1 MKEIISK
8 EKLKSRL
15 QWIASRPYL
24 RWFCST
30 NHKEI
35 AILYLFF
42 GSFAAVVGTAFSF
55 VIRAELAYPGNL
67 VLLGNN
73 QLYNSI
79 ITGHAFIMIFF
90 SVMPLLIGFF
100 GNFFVPLE
108 IGAPDMAFPR
118 LNNISF

>member
-1 MKEIISK
+1 MKKTNINNAD
-8 EKLKSRL
+8 KLKKRL
-15 QWIASRPYL
+15 HGIKARPYL
-24 RWFCST
+24 KWFCST

-42 GSFAAVVGTAFSF
+42 GAFAAVVGTAFSF
-55 VIRAELAYPGNL
+55 VIRAELASPGNL

-100 GNFFVPLE
+100 GNFF
-108 IGAPDMAFPR
+108 
-118 LNNISF
+118 

>member
-1 MKEIISK
+1 MREIQAK
-8 EKLKSRL
+8 DKLQQRL
-15 QWIASRPYL
+15 TWIDKRPYL

-55 VIRAELAYPGNL
+55 IVRAELAYPGNL

-90 SVMPLLIGFF
+90 SVMPLLIGCF
-100 GNFFVPLE
+100 GLE
-108 IGAPDMAFPR
+108 LF
-118 LNNISF
+118 LNLKIKYKQLSDKNRT